1 MSQKRPADKRGRPRT
16 SKRTAFLAAY
26 VKCGNVALAARR
38 AQVSRQQHC
47 EWLKDSK
54 YSAAFARAHNE
65 MEELYL
71 GEVGFAKDPK
81 QKGKVET
88 AAAAETWAAEKA
100 PRGSN
105 RLAILAA
112 YIQCGNLTLAARRA
126 QVSRQ
131 QHYEWLKDPKYSR
144 AFAKIQ
150 RELFDG

>member
-1 MSQKRPADKRGRPRT
+1 MSQKRPASKRGRPRT

-26 VKCGNVALAARR
+26 VKCGNPTLAARR
-38 AQVSRQQHC
+38 AQVSRQQHY

-54 YSAAFARAHNE
+54 YSAAFARAHKE

-71 GEVGFAKDPK
+71 EEIVFAKDPK

-88 AAAAETWAAEKA
+88 AAATETWAAEKA

-105 RLAILAA
+105 RIAFLAA
-112 YIQCGNLTLAARRA
+112 YVQCGNVTLAARRA

-131 QHYEWLKDPKYSR
+131 QHYEWLKDPTYSR
-144 AFAKIQ
+144 EFAKIQ

>member
-1 MSQKRPADKRGRPRT
+1 MTAEKWSSEEAPRT
-16 SKRTAFLAAY
+16 AKRTAFLAAY
-26 VKCGNVALAARR
+26 GRCGSITLAARR
-38 AQVSRQQHC
+38 AQVSRQQHY
-47 EWLKDSK
+47 EWLRDPQ
-54 YSAAFARAHNE
+54 YSAAFARAHKE

-71 GEVGFAKDPK
+71 EEVVFAKDPK

-105 RLAILAA
+105 CIAFLAA
-112 YIQCGNLTLAARRA
+112 YFQCGNVTLAARRA
-126 QVSRQ
+126 QISRQ

>member
-1 MSQKRPADKRGRPRT
+1 MPVKRSTAKRERPRT

-26 VKCGNVALAARR
+26 VKCGNVTLAARQ
-38 AQVSRQQHC
+38 AQVSRQQHY
-47 EWLKDSK
+47 EWLRDPQ
-54 YSAAFARAHNE
+54 YSAAFARAQRE

-88 AAAAETWAAEKA
+88 AAATKTWAAEKA

-105 RLAILAA
+105 RLAFLAA
-112 YIQCGNLTLAARRA
+112 YVQCGNFTLAARRA